1 MKKEID
7 LFLFEQILN
16 VIVKFGFNSKSISI
30 CHTILE
36 IMFLAKAV
44 QIFLRMNI
52 FNKDSSLNIDE
63 FIKFVSQDEIVL
75 IMKQFLKKATML
87 FLILF
92 DFEEK

>member
-1 MKKEID
+1 
-7 LFLFEQILN
+7 
-16 VIVKFGFNSKSISI
+16 
-30 CHTILE
+30 
-36 IMFLAKAV
+36 
-44 QIFLRMNI
+44 MNI